1 MASVSEVSRSF
12 EELAKPNRFVV
23 VDHEPNWEIHDNQKG
38 LVLGEIVL
46 KSDAEYVAKLLNT
59 MWVCVNDLED
69 LMSQSDGVY
78 GLHLNGDV
86 SPWDELTNNEWLES
100 YAAAINV

>member
-1 MASVSEVSRSF
+1 MSLISNASITEY
-12 EELAKPNRFVV
+12 KPASRFVV
-23 VDHEPNWEIHDNQKG
+23 VDHEPFWEIHDNTKG

-86 SPWDELTNNEWLES
+86 SPWDELTNNEWLEN
-100 YAAAINV
+100 YASAINV